1 MIFMNRYIN
10 LLVYPLNS
18 FQVFTT
24 FFTAEAVLKLTATSR
39 VYFESGWN
47 IFDLIIV
54 IASLFDLF
62 VEHMGMKTMGISVL
76 RGMRLV
82 SSYTVVTYKQCRL
95 ELSTISNYKQIF
107 IIVDFHSTFIT
118 IDPLQFV
125 QYIFWD
131 FIYMKSYDHIIG
143 RFLQYIYD
151 PIFSTICDTHIHNST
166 IYP

>member
-1 MIFMNRYIN
+1 M
-10 LLVYPLNS
+10 YPLNS

-82 SSYTVVTYKQCRL
+82 SSYTIVTYK
-95 ELSTISNYKQIF
+95 
-107 IIVDFHSTFIT
+107 
-118 IDPLQFV
+118 
-125 QYIFWD
+125 
-131 FIYMKSYDHIIG
+131 
-143 RFLQYIYD
+143 
-151 PIFSTICDTHIHNST
+151 
-166 IYP
+166 